1 MDLEQNVATIPLYPL
16 KQDRLDVINN
26 LIMKYLI
33 FIISLLTLISCS
45 SVGSEREST
54 KVFTLEEVT
63 SSGLKVRGNF
73 ETNFQDS
80 TDSIWGFFKGREVAF
95 IMYPSIELAKSSGL
109 NAAKEQTE
117 KIEIV
122 EKNIGHG
129 PNVEKLV
136 CRGHKPGVGVS
147 GRGGLKLH
155 SPFESNFGLNGT
167 LLTNKTS
174 IFIGKNETINNTP
187 DKTCVRI
194 EPLYTHY
201 KIFGNLV
208 IMAEPLTTEDE
219 NDTADFVE
227 NISSALP
234 E

>member
-1 MDLEQNVATIPLYPL
+1 
-16 KQDRLDVINN
+16 
-26 LIMKYLI
+26 MKYLI
-33 FIISLLTLISCS
+33 FLTILFTLISCS
-45 SVGSEREST
+45 SSGGTKEST
-54 KVFTLEEVT
+54 KVFTLEEVK
-63 SSGLKVRGNF
+63 SSGLKARGDF

-109 NAAKEQTE
+109 NAAKEQTK

-147 GRGGLKLH
+147 GRGGLKLN
-155 SPFESNFGLNGT
+155 SSLGSNFGLNGI
-167 LLTNKTS
+167 LFTNKTS
-174 IFIGKNETINNTP
+174 IFTGKDETINNTP
-187 DKTCVRI
+187 DKTCVRR